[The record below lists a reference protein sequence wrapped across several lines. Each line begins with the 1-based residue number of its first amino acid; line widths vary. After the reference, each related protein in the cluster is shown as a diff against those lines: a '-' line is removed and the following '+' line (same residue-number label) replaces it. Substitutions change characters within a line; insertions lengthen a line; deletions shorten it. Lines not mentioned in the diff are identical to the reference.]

1 MKAGRGHLLPL
12 KLQFETQTDILYN
25 LGMTKLTIQPLT
37 QLNVTRLW
45 TLARG
50 YTSTEKYIVTRHES
64 EQLVAFSLELQTLKQ
79 PYERNWPPEREMEEH
94 YRSILDQGLS
104 LGLYHMDEWVGMAI
118 AEKREWNRTLWIWE
132 FHIHPDFQGQ
142 GWGRKLMEALALL
155 AKQADCRV
163 MVCETQNTN
172 VPAIR
177 FYRKLGFEVGAVD
190 LSYYTNQDITEFEV
204 AIFMK
209 RYLTP

>member
-1 MKAGRGHLLPL
+1 
-12 KLQFETQTDILYN
+12 
-25 LGMTKLTIQPLT
+25 MTRLTIQPLT
-37 QLNVTRLW
+37 QLNVAQLW
-45 TLARG
+45 KLVRG
-50 YTSTEKYIVTRHES
+50 YTTTEKYIVTKQEA
-64 EQLVAFSLELQTLKQ
+64 EQSVSFNLELQTLKQ
-79 PYERNWPPEREMEEH
+79 PYQRNWPPETEMEDH

-104 LGLYHMDEWVGMAI
+104 LGLYHAEEWVGMAI
-118 AEKREWNRTLWIWE
+118 AEKRDWNRSLWVWE

-142 GWGRKLMEALALL
+142 GWGRKLMEALAQL
-155 AKQADCRV
+155 AIQADCRV

-190 LSYYTNQDITEFEV
+190 LSYYTNQDTTDFEV

-209 RYLTP
+209 RYLSP